1 MTNSLTGALV
11 FDLDNTLY
19 PANCAFFAAVE
30 ERMTGY
36 VQALLK
42 LERAAAFALQKQYFL
57 DYGTTLIGLMR
68 HHRVDP
74 HHFMDYVHDVDTGS
88 IPENPRLRRYLAAF
102 EGPRVVF
109 TNGSRR
115 HAENI
120 LAVLGLT
127 DHIDAIFDIH
137 QADYRPKPDIQTYH
151 AMLVACGVNPTQAVM
166 FEDLPQ
172 NLAPAHALGMETV
185 LITPDGQG
193 DDMIQRDY
201 IHHVAACPGLW
212 LEAYMD
218 SLVSQRLEK

>member
-1 MTNSLTGALV
+1 MTNFLPSALV

-19 PANCAFFAAVE
+19 PASCSFFAAVE
-30 ERMTGY
+30 ERMTAY

-68 HHRVDP
+68 NHRVDP

-88 IPENPRLRRYLAAF
+88 IPDNPVLRRYLANF
-102 EGPRVVF
+102 TGRRVVF

-120 LAVLGLT
+120 LKALNLI
-127 DHIDAIFDIH
+127 DHMDAIFDIH
-137 QADYRPKPDIQTYH
+137 QAGYRPKPDIQTYQ
-151 AMLVACGVNPTQAVM
+151 AMLAACRVNPTKAVM

-172 NLAPAHALGMETV
+172 NLAPAHALGMQTV
-185 LITPDGQG
+185 LITPDGNG
-193 DDMIQRDY
+193 EDFVNKHY
-201 IHHVAACPGLW
+201 IHHVAACPGVW
-212 LEAYMD
+212 LEERNFKLFRKNDYI
-218 SLVSQRLEK
+218 